1 MLENYKVITQIWQP
15 QIHTHFAVKS
25 FSSHSFALKIIIQT
39 LLFQNIAKKIPSGH
53 KCCKDG
59 AREIWPI
66 WHLRWMDKRMAL
78 CVISSVLLRFIWPR
92 PQESNTFTG
101 HSMKRR
107 LHTTRSHA
115 PIAVP
120 SSIRRATDIR
130 KHTAGKVRSQK
141 SGALK
146 RSSDKAWYISVWPQ
160 EGQRMLH
167 GNIFYLCFSEKQ
179 TSLTQDW
186 ASATSTTR
194 LKDWFLLYQ
203 IKTLCWSWKITNEIS
218 LISQLLLLDT
228 NTIKWRENGA
238 VCLSLKITKTNLTPP
253 HQSFRSDLTLYSYL
267 SIY

>member
-120 SSIRRATDIR
+120 SSIRRAADIR

-146 RSSDKAWYISVWPQ
+146 RSSDKAWYFSLASGGTAYAAWLYILSALFRKTNIS
-160 EGQRMLH
+160 
-167 GNIFYLCFSEKQ
+167 
-179 TSLTQDW
+179 D
-186 ASATSTTR
+186 TR
-194 LKDWFLLYQ
+194 LGFCNLDGTFKG
-203 IKTLCWSWKITNEIS
+203 
-218 LISQLLLLDT
+218 LISALSNQDTLL
-228 NTIKWRENGA
+228 K
-238 VCLSLKITKTNLTPP
+238 LKNP
-253 HQSFRSDLTLYSYL
+253 
-267 SIY
+267 